1 MCNVLYM
8 RGHARYVA
16 VATRIHIISSLS
28 EGKTYRFYE
37 SKNIEQSKIAYRQNK
52 VYFFLSPNFIKEIY
66 NMRKS
71 AKVISLILAFILVFC
86 ACSRNTDSVSKDGP
100 SNDHKNGGIIKMGC
114 VPIDTLNPLIT
125 NHSSIAD
132 FLSLVY
138 EGLFVAMPDLSAK
151 PVLASEY
158 VASKDNTVYTIKL
171 KGGVRFHNGKNF
183 SSEDVI
189 ATLSYISMYGGKYSS
204 VAESI
209 SSFTAPSEDTVIITL
224 KKPIADF
231 VNSLDFPILP
241 SGLGYGDFTSP
252 SSAFIPVGT
261 GMYVYDSTI
270 EYKNIYLKANNLWHN
285 EKKRPHIDK
294 VDIEILSDEETVI
307 SAFDAGA
314 IDILATSWKNPAELN
329 LTSDLYN
336 SFITQQNRLTFIGL
350 NDSVAA
356 FDTKDERNAFV
367 SVINRDK
374 LCGDIM
380 LGHAVATTFPIREKI
395 YFNEE
400 TSETNND
407 KENLSLKED
416 LKTIEKPSQIVL
428 LYNSDSKTKKR
439 LALNLKQ
446 QLDIAGYNT
455 VLNAQP
461 FDAYLS
467 KVSNCEYDLYIGEV
481 SIDNSSNLEFMFGE
495 ERSSQNICS
504 YSAPELA
511 TLVSNLNRMSGKE
524 NKLVA
529 LENLKKYYLDN
540 AFQVSLYFTN
550 GEAYVTKRISG
561 TLSPNLSNLYY
572 GFENL
577 YFEK

>member
-1 MCNVLYM
+1 
-8 RGHARYVA
+8 
-16 VATRIHIISSLS
+16 
-28 EGKTYRFYE
+28 
-37 SKNIEQSKIAYRQNK
+37 
-52 VYFFLSPNFIKEIY
+52 
-66 NMRKS
+66 MRKS
-71 AKVISLILAFILVFC
+71 AKLISLMLAFILAFC
-86 ACSRNTDSVSKDGP
+86 ACSHSTDSVSKDG
-100 SNDHKNGGIIKMGC
+100 SSEDHKNGGTIKMGC

-138 EGLFVAMPDLSAK
+138 EGLFAAMPDLSVK
-151 PVLASEY
+151 PILASEY

-171 KGGVRFHNGKNF
+171 KGGVKFHNGKNF

-189 ATLSYISMYGGKYSS
+189 ATLSYIGMYGGKYSS
-204 VAESI
+204 VSDSI

-241 SGLGYGDFTSP
+241 SGLGYGDFASP
-252 SSAFIPVGT
+252 SLAFIPVGT
-261 GMYVYDSTI
+261 GMYVYDSTV
-270 EYKNIYLKANNLWHN
+270 EYKNIYLKANTSWHN
-285 EKKRPHIDK
+285 EQKRPHIDK

-336 SFITQQNRLTFIGL
+336 SFSTEQNRLTFIGI
-350 NDSVAA
+350 NDAVAA
-356 FDTKDERNAFV
+356 FDTKEERNAFV

-374 LCGDIM
+374 LCEDIM
-380 LGHAVATTFPIREKI
+380 LGRAKATTFPIREGI

-400 TSETNND
+400 TAETD
-407 KENLSLKED
+407 KAEKENASVNED

-455 VLNAQP
+455 VLSGQP

-467 KVSNCEYDLYIGEV
+467 KVANSEYDLYIGEA

-529 LENLKKYYLDN
+529 LENFKKYYLDN

-550 GEAYVTKRISG
+550 GEAYVTKRVSG
-561 TLSPNLSNLYY
+561 ELSPNLSNLYY